1 MEISLEVYVPGPW
14 WHALTYRFDRP
25 LPPGVRV
32 RVPVGRGHRVGFVAP
47 DGPSPPPGQG
57 ELKEIE
63 DVLDGAPPLGE
74 ELGRLASWIGVN
86 YLCGTPLALGRIAP
100 GFLLRGQGAFQ
111 EDLPV
116 RASSGDSEDAFVF
129 DPRDDRRW
137 GRYREEIGGVSG
149 GVLALFGEQS
159 DAARFWDLLPD
170 GERGRGILWPSS
182 GGRALQRAWEAVRS
196 GERSLVVGGRG
207 ALFAPLRD
215 LRLVMV
221 DEEAS
226 GGHRFVDPP
235 FLHARTVASQRARLW
250 RSRFLAG
257 GRMPSAR
264 LFRLEGGRGS
274 ERPGDRLFFV
284 DLRRT
289 DAVAVAGV
297 RDPLRIGAATFRETK
312 RAVQRG
318 MGALWIL
325 DRKGYASEVA
335 CAECGAPLRCPSC
348 GGTCRWE
355 RGRYACP
362 FCGTP
367 QAQDPSC
374 SVCRGILLQGLR
386 PGIETLWEA
395 ASDLFRGDF
404 PVIFWAGGKRGT
416 LEARRALRKSGGV
429 VLGTR
434 GALALCDHLSVGCV
448 AWIDADAEARQ
459 PRYDAR
465 FVAFRM
471 IWESL
476 WRGGRCED
484 RTVVVQSRSPLRGW
498 QESLP
503 RGWGAFWAR
512 EMEERRLYNLP
523 PYRPLLSLEAGL
535 EDKEALRKALES
547 QGVEVLDPGLG
558 DGMLWARPE
567 HLGAARRA
575 LEPFFRIRRKGPFP
589 RIVLERE

>member
-1 MEISLEVYVPGPW
+1 MEITLEVCVPGPW

-32 RVPVGRGHRVGFVAP
+32 KVPVGRGHRVGFVAP

-74 ELGRLASWIGVN
+74 ELGRLASWIGIN

-149 GVLALFGEQS
+149 GILALFGEQS

-170 GERGRGILWPSS
+170 RERGRGILWPSS

-215 LRLVMV
+215 LRLVVV

-264 LFRLEGGRGS
+264 LFRMEGGEG
-274 ERPGDRLFFV
+274 
-284 DLRRT
+284 
-289 DAVAVAGV
+289 
-297 RDPLRIGAATFRETK
+297 IGA
-312 RAVQRG
+312 
-318 MGALWIL
+318 
-325 DRKGYASEVA
+325 
-335 CAECGAPLRCPSC
+335 P
-348 GGTCRWE
+348 GGS
-355 RGRYACP
+355 A
-362 FCGTP
+362 
-367 QAQDPSC
+367 
-374 SVCRGILLQGLR
+374 
-386 PGIETLWEA
+386 
-395 ASDLFRGDF
+395 LFRGPPPHGCGGSGRGPRSVAHRRGDLSGDEEGGPARNGSSLDF
-404 PVIFWAGGKRGT
+404 GPQGICQRSGLRGVRGSPP
-416 LEARRALRKSGGV
+416 LPLLRWNLSMGA
-429 VLGTR
+429 
-434 GALALCDHLSVGCV
+434 GALCV
-448 AWIDADAEARQ
+448 
-459 PRYDAR
+459 
-465 FVAFRM
+465 
-471 IWESL
+471 
-476 WRGGRCED
+476 
-484 RTVVVQSRSPLRGW
+484 
-498 QESLP
+498 
-503 RGWGAFWAR
+503 
-512 EMEERRLYNLP
+512 
-523 PYRPLLSLEAGL
+523 PLLRHPSSPRSLLFGVPRNPAPGVEAG
-535 EDKEALRKALES
+535 D
-547 QGVEVLDPGLG
+547 
-558 DGMLWARPE
+558 
-567 HLGAARRA
+567 
-575 LEPFFRIRRKGPFP
+575 
-589 RIVLERE
+589 